1 MSWAIFF
8 CGTKKIAKTVHR
20 HDNTYEGD
28 PALILDWVFYHD
40 VMYKFSI
47 RHWNDK
53 LDQQKMLAA
62 EDKIV
67 SKAVFSPLRQ
77 VVRLPLL
84 RDFFHVVV
92 LTQLKDTSVSRLLS
106 RAAGRIVPDRRGRA
120 RPR

>member
-1 MSWAIFF
+1 MNFDGSSLSWAIFF

-20 HDNTYEGD
+20 QNNTYEGD

-47 RHWNDK
+47 RHWSDK
-53 LDQQKMLAA
+53 LEQQILLAA

-77 VVRLPLL
+77 VVRVFSQSKHQDTNK
-84 RDFFHVVV
+84 R
-92 LTQLKDTSVSRLLS
+92 KDTSISGLLS
-106 RAAGRIVPDRRGRA
+106 
-120 RPR
+120 